1 MRKFMLKMFSVV
13 TLITVANFVID
24 VFGKL
29 QQANACWFSGGEIDM
44 PKSLIK

>member
-1 MRKFMLKMFSVV
+1 MKKFMLKMFSVA

-24 VFGKL
+24 VFGKI
-29 QQANACWFSGGEIDM
+29 QQAHACWIVNGEYDM